1 MESLEVR
8 MIQLRWRAI
17 LITALVAMV
26 LSTCSKKGKDAK
38 HHYVELAEVI
48 SPEDSFPRLRYY
60 DSNLVTINDR
70 CAVRKVR
77 LNPKMPA
84 VYVNGQP
91 VGFC

>member
-1 MESLEVR
+1 
-8 MIQLRWRAI
+8 MIQMRWRAI
-17 LITALVAMV
+17 LITTLVAMV

-38 HHYVELAEVI
+38 HYVELAELI
-48 SPEDSFPRLRYY
+48 SPEDSFPRMRYF

-77 LNPKMPA
+77 LNSKMPA